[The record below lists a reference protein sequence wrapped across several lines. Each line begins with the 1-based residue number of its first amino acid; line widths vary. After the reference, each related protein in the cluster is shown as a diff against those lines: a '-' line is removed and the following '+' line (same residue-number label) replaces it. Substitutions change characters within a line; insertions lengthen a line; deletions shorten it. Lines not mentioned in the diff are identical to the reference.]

1 MAGKFLFDPLTGDP
15 TILALER
22 AKRPQSFDVA
32 VESIAVDATKKV
44 DPFAKGN
51 EHLTPPATY
60 QDADDWNVRC
70 FANKYP
76 LLLDHEIIVHSP
88 FEDKDIEDLDCA
100 QNEKIIRAFLN
111 RVSFYGS
118 QGKEVIIFNNR
129 GGKAGASLMH
139 PHSQIV
145 AAQGFPGEVAKEK
158 SSALKYYNEKNSC
171 FWCNERNVA
180 LAAGARVVRESSHFV
195 VYVPSACRWSYEASL
210 VSKNHKPNFGF
221 IDEQEIHDLAVVLR
235 GLLRAYDALFDRP
248 DRNFWIHTMQYEPY
262 HWHMG
267 FLPHI
272 KVFGALELGSG
283 IWVSDKATPEDAAA
297 QLREKM
303 QALCRED

>member
-1 MAGKFLFDPLTGDP
+1 M
-15 TILALER
+15 
-22 AKRPQSFDVA
+22 
-32 VESIAVDATKKV
+32 
-44 DPFAKGN
+44 
-51 EHLTPPATY
+51 Y
-60 QDADDWNVRC
+60 
-70 FANKYP
+70 
-76 LLLDHEIIVHSP
+76 
-88 FEDKDIEDLDCA
+88 KD
-100 QNEKIIRAFLN
+100 
-111 RVSFYGS
+111 Y
-118 QGKEVIIFNNR
+118 
-129 GGKAGASLMH
+129 H
-139 PHSQIV
+139 
-145 AAQGFPGEVAKEK
+145 
-158 SSALKYYNEKNSC
+158 
-171 FWCNERNVA
+171 
-180 LAAGARVVRESSHFV
+180 
-195 VYVPSACRWSYEASL
+195 
-210 VSKNHKPNFGF
+210 SKNHKPNFGF

>member
-1 MAGKFLFDPLTGDP
+1 MGKFIFDPLTGDP
-15 TILALER
+15 TILSTQR
-22 AKRPQSFDVA
+22 AKRPLQTDGVASVDSIIAKDV
-32 VESIAVDATKKV
+32 DY
-44 DPFAKGN
+44 FAKGN
-51 EHLTPPATY
+51 EHLTPPTTY

-158 SSALKYYNEKNSC
+158 SSAL
-171 FWCNERNVA
+171 
-180 LAAGARVVRESSHFV
+180 
-195 VYVPSACRWSYEASL
+195 
-210 VSKNHKPNFGF
+210 
-221 IDEQEIHDLAVVLR
+221 
-235 GLLRAYDALFDRP
+235 
-248 DRNFWIHTMQYEPY
+248 
-262 HWHMG
+262 
-267 FLPHI
+267 
-272 KVFGALELGSG
+272 
-283 IWVSDKATPEDAAA
+283 
-297 QLREKM
+297 
-303 QALCRED
+303 